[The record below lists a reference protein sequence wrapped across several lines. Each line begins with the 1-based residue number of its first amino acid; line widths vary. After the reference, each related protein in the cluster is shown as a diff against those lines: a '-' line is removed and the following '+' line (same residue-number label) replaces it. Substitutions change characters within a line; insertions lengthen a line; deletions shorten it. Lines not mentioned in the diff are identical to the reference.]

1 MWSNFQ
7 SNNTKIQ
14 EKYVP
19 KSTQLSIQSNALNHH
34 KKTILYNKDNI
45 VYDLFVVEKTDH
57 SVTISFSLKP
67 NIKNYK
73 IIVNPSE
80 NNTFYESFSQ
90 SNSETIIKTIDN
102 LRFGTM
108 YNIKINAIDYFDVN
122 TIIEINVKTLQPP
135 TYPTNIN
142 FINITNSTANIIF
155 TPPPQEIITYKIF
168 IYLDSDITQ
177 LLYERDFSANQLNRY
192 PIDGLSFHT
201 RYYITIQGINPDGI
215 STPSIPV
222 SFITTQ
228 SPDLPSNL
236 IKTGQTTH
244 SIDISFEKP
253 LQYVEYFILI
263 INSIETINIP
273 GNTNF
278 PYTITNLDPNT
289 LYNFKLFSY
298 NSDGT
303 SSYISLNN
311 NYTLPIINNAIFGII
326 TNASIELKII
336 NSFYDYFNIKRNTIE
351 ISTNNIGNTWLDNN
365 VIPNTLYNYEII
377 PYNENPGNSYIVGS
391 KYTHSFGNI
400 KPITYNTNYNQLQI
414 NWQGAYS
421 TVNVERNSGGI
432 FTPVDNSY
440 GYPASDF
447 PSNNISG
454 YVIDSG
460 LLANTLYS
468 YKVTLKNNDNIPFV
482 ISYDIKSFTLANI
495 SNAIFGD
502 ITTNSIKIINIIG
515 NYKEIEILR
524 ILKNKYITLN
534 TNNTNYN
541 DTGLLPNTRYEYQ
554 IIPYNNSYTL
564 SPKFIIGN
572 TVTRPVFSN
581 ASFGNYTAFS
591 IHIIGFTGSY
601 NRIIIKRLTNII
613 DISNNTDTS
622 YNDTGLSP
630 NTLYT
635 YNITPYNI
643 NDLSGTIYNVGSLY
657 TKTNGQINPITYIN
671 TDSTKLQINWNGI
684 YSSVSIT
691 RNNGG
696 VLTPDISL
704 NYNSSPTPQQQV
716 NGYLIDRELN
726 PNTNYSY
733 TVSLL
738 NNSGI
743 PSIITNDIHL
753 ITPPII
759 TDASFGNISNNSI
772 EIINIK
778 GAYDHIMVYRK
789 NGTGTYVYLT
799 TITQNNLIDSGLL
812 PNNLYNYQLIP
823 YNVENKEGATFTIG
837 PKYTLPI
844 ITDVSFGTTTN
855 NSIQIQNI
863 SGSYQYIEIY
873 RNPDIYITNTT
884 SKTNIIDN
892 GLLPNYLYS
901 YSIIPYNIE
910 NKAGTT
916 FITTSLY
923 TDSSGIFV
931 NFTNITSSQIQINW
945 SGIDSS
951 AQLIRNPGSVVLNTL
966 PTETPQTNTIYNLID
981 SGLNPNTTYS
991 YNIYLYNGN
1000 NKMTNISSLSTAT
1013 TLSTIESANYQN
1025 ITKNSVK
1032 IVVSNTNQT
1041 YKRIQVYRNNIVN
1054 PVGTITYPDTSFN
1067 DTGLIPNNVYSYSLV
1082 SYNTIDVSSVS
1093 INLST
1098 VKTYPF
1104 GTISNG
1110 TNITSSQIQINWS
1123 GYYNYISILRKND
1136 NNVIM
1141 TRNNNPSLIY
1151 NNSSD
1156 FFTDIGLAVNTIYT
1170 YTITL
1175 YNDYNGD
1182 GVLTILNDVSFVTLP
1197 NVNAASFGTI
1207 TINSINIQSI
1217 LGNFQYCKIKRNTGE
1232 IYTIQKTDTSYNNTG
1247 LTVNTSYS
1255 YILTPFNIVDFSGSS
1270 LSIGPIYTLPSI
1282 TVASY
1287 GIITQN
1293 SIRINSITGNYYK
1306 IDIYRI
1312 LNAISNKVGSII
1324 NDVSF
1329 TDINLTPNNL
1339 YNYNLIPFN
1348 LNNTPGNSYNL
1359 NQIYTLAS
1367 GTIQP
1372 CSNITSSQI
1381 QINWIGYDS
1390 SVNVVRNING
1400 TIIKYTNNTYSINTT
1415 GNVIDT
1421 GLNPNTNYSYTVN
1434 LYNGNDISY
1443 VISTDISATT
1453 LSNITAVSYTNITEN
1468 SVQINMTG
1476 SYSRIVIDRIVGEIT
1491 YYETLTINNP
1501 TNNILDTGLIPN
1513 TQYNYILT
1521 SYNTANQPSIPLT
1534 VNSVCTL
1541 PKIGSV
1547 SFGTVTT
1554 QSINIIVT
1562 NSFFNRID
1570 ISYGSIKIGSITYPN
1585 TSFTHTGL
1593 TADMIYTYSLTPYN
1607 IVGNIGSSVN
1617 TGTKYTLP
1625 TIQLAELNNITS
1637 NSMKISITNANYRK
1651 IDISYGLIKIG
1662 NITYPDTSFNYTGLN
1677 PNSNYM
1683 YYLTPFNGENIN
1695 GFSYTLGTDQT
1706 YTKARGSFVSIVNTS
1721 EGIKISWSGTYYRA
1735 LVTGNLINNIMIS
1748 TTNYLNYPLS
1758 NNFSRDV
1765 SGYIIDTNIL
1775 PNSNY
1780 SYTIKLYNNKNDE
1793 TIIPDNI
1800 NIYSTPVV
1808 YSNYGNIRNNS
1819 IELLFSGSYNK
1830 INILKSWGS
1839 SQTYSFDISNTFS
1852 SYIDSGLSNDTSYNY
1867 RITPYAV
1874 DNTIVGNPVTL
1885 GVKYTLGNIT
1895 SASYGTI
1902 TSNSIQI
1909 NNIVGNYNYISVN
1922 RGSLNPFI
1930 IYSPATSFVDPVF
1943 LMSDTSYNYSLTPYN
1958 YQGFPGNVYS
1968 MPIKYTLGYITT
1980 ANFGTITNNS
1990 INLQISGIYTTLI
2003 IKRIINGSTI
2013 DITTLTSTQNTLTD
2027 NSNNS
2032 ELPANTSIQYSL
2044 TPQNKDTVSSTP
2056 TIIGPRYTYSTG
2068 VMGSFTNITKDKIQI
2083 NWTGI
2088 YSTVSVI
2095 KNTGPIQPDTS
2106 SNYTVSITPQQNV
2119 TGFVVDK
2126 NLNINTTY
2134 YYSLYLYNGNNVSTT
2149 ISTDIS
2155 ATTLPN
2161 IEAVTYISKS
2171 TNSIRFSV
2179 TDGSYNTVSIQR
2191 IDESN
2196 NSYIFTSSLYTITDT
2211 NNILPNRKY
2220 RYNLTPKNVVNA
2232 SGTEY
2237 QLGIVCTLP
2246 IITNVQKQQIP
2257 DNKIQFTIDGSFN
2270 TFQIYL
2276 NGTINDISNSN
2287 PYIYSLGSTSTTA
2300 SYSFSFVPYNKDND
2314 SGQTYSLNP
2323 IFLDAYASAS
2333 YDNSKTTKNSVT
2345 IDVSGNY
2352 KYIII
2357 SNTGDSSTDR
2367 FDASSISFTKSS
2379 LNPNQTISF
2388 TVTPYNIN
2396 NNPSSAFNLG
2406 SITTLPLITG
2416 ADYGNIRNNSIEI
2429 KNIVGYYKSFKLN
2442 RTNDGIS
2449 FVTIPTTS
2457 VQDSSYT
2464 DTGLSTNRSYYYTI
2478 TPFNTLGNIGENFTG
2493 IQNKINTY
2501 NLSTG
2506 YIFTSANGIIRPCS
2520 DISHNQM
2527 KINWNGTYTNALV
2540 SRNNG
2545 FIQQGTSFN
2554 YLSSQNPTQDVS
2566 GYIFDTGLNPNTRY
2580 YYTVTLKNGDGIGN
2594 IISSDV
2600 SAVTLSYINS
2610 FDLQPTYNSMKVN
2623 NINSTNGYSRVVI
2636 TRTGGSSID
2645 FSFNTTDISG
2655 TDPSILNSNRQY
2667 TYSLVPYN
2675 SQSVPLPGQSIS
2687 SSSWT
2692 LSYINSVTVTAVTY
2706 NDISINISRTDL
2718 SYITVNISSTRGTN
2732 NTNIYSNNYLTTN
2745 SNSIDCSGLPSNTN
2759 YTISMVP
2766 YNNMNINGLL
2776 YSLTSWT
2783 LSNINSFNLQPTYNS
2798 MKVNN
2803 INAPNGY
2810 SRVVITRTG
2819 GSSSDYSFNTTD
2831 ISGTDP
2837 SVLNSNRQYTYSLVP
2852 YNSQSV
2858 PVQGQSISSSSW
2870 TLSYISQVTVTNKT
2884 YNDISINITRTDLSY
2899 IEVIVSND
2907 RTTTTNIFSNNYLTS
2922 NSNSID
2928 CSGLLSNT
2936 NYTITV
2942 VPYNNVSVNGLSYS
2956 ITSMTLSDISNVTF
2970 NNYIYSLELQITS
2983 TDLSYISVFLNESS
2997 TPLNYLYNQIQGNI
3011 MYNNLL
3017 PNTQYRFSVKP
3028 YNNVGNVGST
3038 YNVSTYTLSDL
3049 SNLIVTSSNTAYG
3062 IDLSFTYTD
3071 LSYITIV
3078 ISDISYNYKKNEI
3091 SLPLRR
3097 TGLIPNTNY
3106 SFYVTPYN
3114 NISLKGTTNVIN
3126 SSTVSEITNLSL
3138 SLNIYQIDIS
3148 FSYASDVSYVKI
3160 TRTNGTNIVENT
3172 YSRSMLSS
3180 MPITQTGLMSDT
3192 SYSLIITPYSNLD
3205 QSYNKYYFDSLTS
3218 YTTNLIST
3226 SVTPYPIY
3234 TLSDVSNLIVT
3245 SDSANQIDISF
3256 TYTDISYVII
3266 NYYHEYS
3273 FTIDSIMYYK
3283 PLQMPITKTGF
3294 NPNSIYNISV
3304 TPYNDV
3310 NTEGFIRSI
3319 STTTKYDISNI
3330 IISNIS
3336 TTSMDISFIY
3346 ASDISYVKITK
3357 IGDGT
3362 TNTTNNYINTISL
3375 PIRYTGLTNG
3385 SIYSFVL
3392 SPYNNLNVSYSNY
3405 YYNGSTFSNSNY
3417 IINNSFL
3424 YNDFSLN
3431 RILQNNPPYGI
3442 YDTAMWNNI
3451 SNILPEA
3458 RGFGYDASGNN
3469 ITNGITNIIGNGA
3482 VSGISYMSG
3491 NTTSKITWPIGSIPS
3506 QFTICSISRYSGS
3519 QKKQI
3524 LQSKYYTNNWFHGH
3538 NNGNDGLANYD
3549 LSKSDMTYNGIVGD
3563 WLVMCGKNDEIFDNN
3578 GLDNIINSVLAN
3590 SVPVGI
3596 SFGGSGGEPY
3606 QLCINNT
3613 EASDWNLSY
3622 VMIWDT
3628 VLDDTDML
3636 SVSNAFKS
3644 YLTTGK
3650 IYKTI
3655 NGVYTLSTVSNLI
3668 APNIT
3673 TSTLDISFNYSD
3685 LSYVYIESNPAIL
3698 TGGNTTPATI
3708 SKASISLPIKYSGL
3722 NPDISYN
3729 FKITPYNQQKI
3740 VGANIINSFTTLST
3754 VSNLIAPNITTSTI
3768 DISFNY
3774 SDLSYVY
3781 IESIPAISTGGN
3793 LTPAT
3798 ISKSNII
3805 LPIKYS
3811 ELSSDTIYNFTI
3823 TPYNHANLQGF
3834 DLINSFRT
3842 LTIPIPSLSSVST
3855 NNITYRSVDI
3865 SFDQTNVSYIMISKN
3880 NGIATRYNNTTS
3892 PITITSLLFDTSY
3905 NFSLTP
3911 YNNSDVSGTTINTSQ
3926 IRTSKIISSSTN
3938 ATFSNSLTNYYLYT
3952 FTSSGDITFDI
3963 SIYNSEILLVGG
3975 GGGGGIPT
3983 YNNNTYSYGGGGNSA
3998 NIRTLQYDLNKIQYT
4013 ITIGQGGG
4021 SNTAG
4026 NSTTISPI
4034 NVSAFGG
4041 AAGGNVTGKGQGGY
4055 TWIINSA
4062 SYSYNGSDGFN
4073 SAGIPNYPNF
4083 NNNNNLGGGVGALY
4097 TDSTGNYFLDGK
4109 SATVYGSGGGGAGLI
4124 AFSESEI
4131 YVGTSGGSGANGI
4144 LIIAIPK

>member
-19 KSTQLSIQSNALNHH
+19 KSTQLSIQSNVLNHH

-45 VYDLFVVEKTDH
+45 VYDLFVVDKTDH

-108 YNIKINAIDYFDVN
+108 YNIKINATDYFDVN

-177 LLYERDFSANQLNRY
+177 LLYEREFSANQLNQY

-222 SFITTQ
+222 SFMTKQ
-228 SPDLPSNL
+228 SPDIPSNL
-236 IKTGQTTH
+236 IKTGQTAY
-244 SIDISFEKP
+244 SIDIYFEKP

-263 INSIETINIP
+263 INSIKTINIP

-336 NSFYDYFNIKRNTIE
+336 NGFYDFFNIKRNSIE
-351 ISTNNIGNTWLDNN
+351 ISTNNIGNTWVDNT
-365 VIPNTLYNYEII
+365 VIPNTLYTYEIT
-377 PYNENPGNSYIVGS
+377 PYNENPGDSYSVGS

-400 KPITYNTNYNQLQI
+400 KQITYNTNYNQLQI

-421 TVNVERNSGGI
+421 TVNIERNSGGI
-432 FTPVDNSY
+432 FTPIDNSY
-440 GYPASDF
+440 GYPVSEF

-468 YKVTLKNNDNIPFV
+468 YKVTLKNNDNIPLV
-482 ISYDIKSFTLANI
+482 ISYDINSTTLANI
-495 SNAIFGD
+495 SNAIFEE

-524 ILKNKYITLN
+524 ILNNNYITLN
-534 TNNTNYN
+534 TINTSYN
-541 DTGLLPNTRYEYQ
+541 DTGLLPNTKYEYQ
-554 IIPYNNSYTL
+554 IIPYNNSYTF
-564 SPKFIIGN
+564 SPKFVIGN
-572 TVTRPVFSN
+572 TVTRPVFSY

-591 IHIIGFTGSY
+591 INIIGFTGSY
-601 NRIIIKRLTNII
+601 NRIQIKRLTNII
-613 DISNNTDTS
+613 DIANNTDTS

-696 VLTPDISL
+696 VLTPDISS

-743 PSIITNDIHL
+743 PSVITNDIHL

-759 TDASFGNISNNSI
+759 TDASFGNITNNSI
-772 EIINIK
+772 EIKNIV
-778 GAYDHIMVYRK
+778 GAYDRIMVYRK
-789 NGTGTYVYLT
+789 IGTGTYVYLT

-823 YNVENKEGATFTIG
+823 YNVENKEGATFSIG

-844 ITDVSFGTTTN
+844 ITNVSFGTTTY
-855 NSIQIQNI
+855 NSIQIQII

-884 SKTNIIDN
+884 SKNNIIDN
-892 GLLPNYLYS
+892 GLLPNNLYS

-910 NKAGTT
+910 NKAGNT

-923 TDSSGIFV
+923 TDSSGIFL

-966 PTETPQTNTIYNLID
+966 PTETPETNTNYNLID
-981 SGLNPNTTYS
+981 TGLNPNTTYS
-991 YNIYLYNGN
+991 YYIYLYNGN

-1067 DTGLIPNNVYSYSLV
+1067 DIGLISNNLYSYSLV
-1082 SYNTIDVSSVS
+1082 SYNTLDISSVS

-1110 TNITSSQIQINWS
+1110 TNITTNQIQINWS

-1141 TRNNNPSLIY
+1141 TRNNDPNSIY

-1170 YTITL
+1170 YTVTL
-1175 YNDYNGD
+1175 YNDYNRL
-1182 GVLTILNDVSFVTLP
+1182 GVSTILNDVSFVTLP
-1197 NVNAASFGTI
+1197 NLTAASFGTI

-1232 IYTIQKTDTSYNNTG
+1232 TYTIQKTDTSYNNTG
-1247 LTVNTSYS
+1247 LTVNTPYS
-1255 YILTPFNIVDFSGSS
+1255 YILTPYNIVDFSGSS
-1270 LSIGPIYTLPSI
+1270 FSIGPIYTLPSL

-1287 GIITQN
+1287 GTITQN
-1293 SIRINSITGNYYK
+1293 SIRINSITGNYFK

-1312 LNAISNKVGSII
+1312 LNSISNKVGSII

-1339 YNYNLIPFN
+1339 YNYNLIPYN

-1390 SVNVVRNING
+1390 SVNVVRNTNG

-1434 LYNGNDISY
+1434 LYNGNNNSY
-1443 VISTDISATT
+1443 LISTDISATT
-1453 LSNITAVSYTNITEN
+1453 LATITAVSYTNITEN

-1476 SYSRIVIDRIVGEIT
+1476 SYSRIIIDRIVGGIT
-1491 YYETLTINNP
+1491 YYGALSINNP

-1513 TQYNYILT
+1513 TQYSYILT
-1521 SYNTANQPSIPLT
+1521 SYNTVNQQSIPLT

-1547 SFGTVTT
+1547 SFGTVTS
-1554 QSINIIVT
+1554 QSIIINVAD
-1562 NSFFNRID
+1562 SYFNRID
-1570 ISYGSIKIGSITYPN
+1570 ISYGSIKIGSINYPN
-1585 TSFTHTGL
+1585 TNFTHTGL
-1593 TADMIYTYSLTPYN
+1593 TADVSYSYSLTPYN

-1617 TGTKYTLP
+1617 SGTKYTLP
-1625 TIQLAELNNITS
+1625 SIQSAELNNITS
-1637 NSMKISITNANYRK
+1637 NSMNISITNANYRR
-1651 IDISYGLIKIG
+1651 IDISYGSIKIG
-1662 NITYPDTSFNYTGLN
+1662 SITYPDTSFNYTGLN
-1677 PNSNYM
+1677 PNSNYI

-1695 GFSYTLGTDQT
+1695 GVFYTLGTDQT
-1706 YTKARGSFVSIVNTS
+1706 YTKARGSFVSILNIS
-1721 EGIKISWSGTYYRA
+1721 EGIKISWSGRYYRA
-1735 LVTGNLINNIMIS
+1735 LVTRNDNNIVIS
-1748 TTNYLNYPLS
+1748 TTNYLNYQIS
-1758 NNFSRDV
+1758 SNFSRDV

-1775 PNSNY
+1775 PNNNY
-1780 SYTIKLYNNKNDE
+1780 IYTLKLYNNINEE

-1800 NIYSTPVV
+1800 NIYSIPVV

-1867 RITPYAV
+1867 RITPYTV
-1874 DNTIVGNPVTL
+1874 DTTVVGTPLIL
-1885 GVKYTLGNIT
+1885 GVKYTLGNIS
-1895 SASYGTI
+1895 SASYGTV

-1930 IYSPATSFVDPVF
+1930 IYSPDTSFIDPVS
-1943 LMSDTSYNYSLTPYN
+1943 LLADTSYNYSLTPYN
-1958 YQGFPGNVYS
+1958 YQGFPGNVYTMS
-1968 MPIKYTLGYITT
+1968 SVKYTLGNITS

-1990 INLQISGIYTTLI
+1990 IILQINGIYTTLNV
-2003 IKRIINGSTI
+2003 KRIINGSTI
-2013 DITTLTSTQNTLTD
+2013 DITTLSSTQNTLTD

-2032 ELPANTSIQYSL
+2032 GLPANTSIQYSF
-2044 TPQNKDTVSSTP
+2044 TPINKDTVSSTP
-2056 TIIGPRYTYSTG
+2056 TIIGPRYTSSTG
-2068 VMGSFTNITKDKIQI
+2068 TMGSFTNITKDKIQI

-2088 YSTVSVI
+2088 YSTVSLI

-2106 SNYTVSITPQQNV
+2106 SNYTVSTTPQQNV

-2149 ISTDIS
+2149 ISTDLS

-2161 IEAVTYISKS
+2161 IAAVTYISKS

-2191 IDESN
+2191 IDEN
-2196 NSYIFTSSLYTITDT
+2196 NNTYDFNSSLYTITDT

-2232 SGTEY
+2232 SSTVYE
-2237 QLGIVCTLP
+2237 LGNICTLP
-2246 IITNVQKQQIP
+2246 IITNVQRQTYNNIYNQ
-2257 DNKIQFTIDGSFN
+2257 IQFTIDGSFN
-2270 TFQIYL
+2270 SFDIYL
-2276 NGTINDISNSN
+2276 NGTIAVSNVTTN
-2287 PYIYSLGSTSTTA
+2287 PYVYSIVNSSTSFT
-2300 SYSFSFVPYNKDND
+2300 FSFIPYNKGDG
-2314 SGQTYSLNP
+2314 SLISQGQTYSLSTF
-2323 IFLDAYASAS
+2323 FLDAYVTAS
-2333 YDNSKTTKNSVT
+2333 YNNSYTTTNSIS
-2345 IDVSGNY
+2345 IDISGIYNY
-2352 KYIII
+2352 VII
-2357 SNTGDSSTDR
+2357 SRTGYSSTDR
-2367 FDASSISFTKSS
+2367 LSGSPVRYTQSL
-2379 LNPNQTISF
+2379 LNPNQTYSY
-2388 TVTPYNIN
+2388 TVTPYNN
-2396 NNPSSAFNLG
+2396 NDNPGNPYNVG
-2406 SITTLPLITG
+2406 SITTLPTITA
-2416 ADYGNIRNNSIEI
+2416 ADYGNIYNNSIEI
-2429 KNIVGYYKSFKLN
+2429 KNIVGYYNSFKLN
-2442 RTNDGIS
+2442 RTVNGS
-2449 FVTIPTTS
+2449 TFNTIPTTS
-2457 VQDSSYT
+2457 VIDSSYT
-2464 DTGLSTNRSYYYTI
+2464 DTGLLPNTSYYYTI
-2478 TPFNTLGNIGENFTG
+2478 TPYNTIGNIGGNYTG
-2493 IQNKINTY
+2493 IQNKINVY
-2501 NLSTG
+2501 NISTS
-2506 YIFTSANGIIRPCS
+2506 YIYTSANGTIQPIS
-2520 DISHNQM
+2520 DISHNQL
-2527 KINWNGTYTNALV
+2527 KINWNGTYNSAYVT
-2540 SRNNG
+2540 RNNG
-2545 FIQQGTSFN
+2545 IFQGGSSNNYNTSASPQQV
-2554 YLSSQNPTQDVS
+2554 VS
-2566 GYIFDTGLNPNTRY
+2566 GNIFDTGLSPNTNY
-2580 YYTVTLKNGDGIGN
+2580 SYTVNLINGDGISN
-2594 IISSDV
+2594 LISSSI
-2600 SAVTLSYINS
+2600 SAFTLSNINS
-2610 FDLQPTYNSMKVN
+2610 FNLQSTYNSMKVN
-2623 NINSTNGYSRVVI
+2623 NINATNGYSKVVI
-2636 TRTGGSSID
+2636 YRTGGSSID

-2655 TDPSILNSNRQY
+2655 TDPSFLNSNRQY

-2675 SQSVPLPGQSIS
+2675 SQNVPGQSIS
-2687 SSSWT
+2687 ASSWT
-2692 LSYINSVTVTAVTY
+2692 LSNINSVTVTAVTY
-2706 NDISINISRTDL
+2706 NDISINITRTDL
-2718 SYITVNISSTRGTN
+2718 SYITVNISSTSGTN

-2819 GSSSDYSFNTTD
+2819 GSSSDFSFNTTD

-2858 PVQGQSISSSSW
+2858 PVPGQSISSSSW
-2870 TLSYISQVTVTNKT
+2870 TLSYISQVTVTNKI

-3160 TRTNGTNIVENT
+3160 TRTNGTNIVANT

-3218 YTTNLIST
+3218 YTTNSIST

-3266 NYYHEYS
+3266 NYYNDVGYLYS
-3273 FTIDSIMYYK
+3273 RQTIYK
-3283 PLQMPITKTGF
+3283 PLQMPITQTGF
-3294 NPNSIYNISV
+3294 IPNSNYNITV
-3304 TPYNDV
+3304 TPYNHV
-3310 NTEGFIRSI
+3310 NTVGFIRNI
-3319 STTTKYDISNI
+3319 NTTTKYDISNI

-3357 IGDGT
+3357 INSGT
-3362 TNTTNNYINTISL
+3362 SNTTNFSCITNTL
-3375 PIRYTGLTNG
+3375 PVRYTGLLVDT
-3385 SIYSFVL
+3385 SYSFIL
-3392 SPYNNLNVSYSNY
+3392 KPFNNNNESQNNY
-3405 YYNGSTFSNSNY
+3405 YYNGSTFLKSNY
-3417 IINNSFL
+3417 LINNL
-3424 YNDFSLN
+3424 NIYDNDSLN
-3431 RILQNNPPYGI
+3431 TIVQNNSPFGI
-3442 YDTAMWNNI
+3442 YDAALWNNI
-3451 SNILPEA
+3451 SNKLPEA
-3458 RGFGYDASGNN
+3458 RGFTSINNNFDACGNN
-3469 ITNGITNIIGNGA
+3469 ITTGITNIIGNGA
-3482 VSGISYMSG
+3482 VSGIPFISG
-3491 NTTSKITWPIGSIPS
+3491 NTTSKMTWPEYSIPS
-3506 QFTICSISRYSGS
+3506 RFTICSISRYSGS

-3524 LQSKYYTNNWFHGH
+3524 LQSKYYVNNWFHGH
-3538 NNGNDGLANYD
+3538 NNGFVGLANYD
-3549 LSKSDMTYNGIVGD
+3549 LSKSDATYNGIVGD
-3563 WLVMCGKNDEIFDNN
+3563 WLVMCGKNGSQFSNTGDVFRK
-3578 GLDNIINSVLAN
+3578 SVLAN

-3596 SFGGSGGEPY
+3596 TFDGFGGNPY

-3628 VLDDTDML
+3628 VLNDTDML
-3636 SVSNAFKS
+3636 SVSNALNT

-3650 IYKTI
+3650 IYKTL

-3673 TSTLDISFNYSD
+3673 SNTLDISFNYSD
-3685 LSYVYIESNPAIL
+3685 LSYVTIESIPAIL
-3698 TGGNTTPATI
+3698 NGGNTTPVTI

-3729 FKITPYNQQKI
+3729 FTITPYNHGNV
-3740 VGANIINSFTTLST
+3740 VGVAVSNTFMTLSS

-3855 NNITYRSVDI
+3855 NNITYCSVDI

-3880 NGIATRYNNTTS
+3880 GIVARYNNTTS
-3892 PITITSLLFDTSY
+3892 PITIRNLSFDTNY
-3905 NFSLTP
+3905 DFSLKP
-3911 YNNSDVSGTTINTSQ
+3911 YNINNIQGTIINIPQ
-3926 IRTSKIISSSTN
+3926 IRTSKIITSSTN
-3938 ATFSNSLTNYYLYT
+3938 ATYSGTNSNYHLYT
-3952 FTSSGDITFDI
+3952 FTSGGNIIFDI
-3963 SIYNSEILLVGG
+3963 SINNARIFIAGG
-3975 GGGGGIPT
+3975 GGGGGLPT
-3983 YNNNTYSYGGGGNSA
+3983 YNNDTSSYVMGGGGYGSSA
-3998 NIRTLQYDLNKIQYT
+3998 IESIINIEKTEYIIQ
-4013 ITIGQGGG
+4013 IGGGGG

-4026 NSTTISPI
+4026 VATTIS
-4034 NVSAFGG
+4034 VLDLSASGG
-4041 AAGGNVTGKGQGGY
+4041 AAGGNNINKGTGGY
-4055 TWIINSA
+4055 LT
-4062 SYSYNGSDGFN
+4062 YSYNGGDGFY
-4073 SAGIPNYPNF
+4073 SSTTPVFTNYNPSPSN
-4083 NNNNNLGGGVGALY
+4083 GGGNGGGY
-4097 TDSTGNYFLDGK
+4097 TNSSGQYFINGK
-4109 SATVYGSGGGGAGLI
+4109 SATVYGSGGGGAGKNGTTL
-4124 AFSESEI
+4124 
-4131 YVGTSGGSGANGI
+4131 GTSGGSGASGI
-4144 LIIAIPK
+4144 LIIYIPK